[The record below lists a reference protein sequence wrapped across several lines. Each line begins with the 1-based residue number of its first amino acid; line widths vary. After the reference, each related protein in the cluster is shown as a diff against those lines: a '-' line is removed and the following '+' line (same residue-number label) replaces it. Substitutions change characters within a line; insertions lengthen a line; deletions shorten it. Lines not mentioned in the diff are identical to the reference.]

1 MEKNMLKA
9 MRTLGIAALAVVA
22 LSVAA
27 QAADMSKPVAARQS
41 VMKLYSFYMGQLG
54 AMAKGKMEY
63 NAKTAQGAANG
74 LLALATLDTSKMW
87 VPGSGNDKLG
97 DKTRAKPE
105 IWSTYPKVA
114 EKGKA
119 LVTALG
125 GFVKV
130 AGTGLDGLRGGI
142 GPVGKS
148 CGGCHKPF
156 REKKK

>member
-1 MEKNMLKA
+1 MLKA
-9 MRTLGIAALAVVA
+9 MRTLGIAALAVIA
-22 LSVAA
+22 FSVAA

-41 VMKLYSFYMGQLG
+41 VMKLYGFYMGQLG
-54 AMAKGKMEY
+54 GMAKGKMEY

-74 LLALATLDTSKMW
+74 MLALATLDTSKMW
-87 VPGSGNDKLG
+87 VPGSGNDMLG

-119 LVTALG
+119 LVMALT

-130 AGTGLDGLRGGI
+130 AGTGLEGLQGGI
-142 GPVGKS
+142 GAVGKS

-156 REKKK
+156 RAKKK

>member
-1 MEKNMLKA
+1 MLKA

-22 LSVAA
+22 FSVTA
-27 QAADMSKPVAARQS
+27 QAADMSKPVAARQA
-41 VMKLYSFYMGQLG
+41 VMKLNGFYMGQLG

-63 NAKTAQGAANG
+63 NAKTAQGAANA
-74 LLALATLDTSKMW
+74 LLALAKLDTSKMW
-87 VPGSGNDKLG
+87 VPGSGNDMLG

-114 EKGKA
+114 EKGKD
-119 LVTALG
+119 LFTALN

-130 AGTGLDGLRGGI
+130 AGTGVDGLRGGI
-142 GPVGKS
+142 GAVGKT

-156 REKKK
+156 RAKKK